1 MNNNIIYEQPTN
13 EIIRLLMKL
22 EYLLSKYKFHYSQTS
37 IWNIKEAINT
47 LFEFTELSS
56 RNNIKLILLKEIS
69 LSKDLLVKLK
79 QKGYIDENTFKKYNL
94 ILSEQEMNL
103 FYRLRTKYIFLL
115 AITFL
120 IYLVISI
127 F

>member
-47 LFEFTELSS
+47 SCNFN
-56 RNNIKLILLKEIS
+56 RDGKILVTT
-69 LSKDLLVKLK
+69 SK
-79 QKGYIDENTFKKYNL
+79 
-94 ILSEQEMNL
+94 
-103 FYRLRTKYIFLL
+103 
-115 AITFL
+115 A
-120 IYLVISI
+120 
-127 F
+127 

>member
-1 MNNNIIYEQPTN
+1 
-13 EIIRLLMKL
+13 MKL

-79 QKGYIDENTFKKYNL
+79 QKGYIDENTFKN
-94 ILSEQEMNL
+94 I
-103 FYRLRTKYIFLL
+103 I
-115 AITFL
+115 
-120 IYLVISI
+120 
-127 F
+127 